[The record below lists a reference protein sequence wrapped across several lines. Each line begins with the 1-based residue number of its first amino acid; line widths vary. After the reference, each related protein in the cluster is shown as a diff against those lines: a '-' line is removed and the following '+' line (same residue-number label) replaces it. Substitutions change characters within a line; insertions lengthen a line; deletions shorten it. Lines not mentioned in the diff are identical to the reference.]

1 MWPCDATRSS
11 ARASDIQR
19 NDAFDRKLEDELPK
33 AAVLGDGEKNILIE
47 RDLCKAR
54 RNPGAGRTRKADWQ
68 GREAQLTALNT
79 DWGWIPYSFAN

>member
-1 MWPCDATRSS
+1 MP
-11 ARASDIQR
+11 QG
-19 NDAFDRKLEDELPK
+19 
-33 AAVLGDGEKNILIE
+33 VLHGLVTSRGMMPLIGNLKMSYLRQQSGEPGEKNILTE

-54 RNPGAGRTRKADWQ
+54 RNPGAGRIRKADWQ